1 MNSLSH
7 GFLFLVGLS
16 WLLGETCLSA
26 SNGNWTPLWLY
37 LAGFTVMF
45 SIMGCLPLSTK
56 TINKAGPI
64 FTIIMGLAIVGYSL
78 GPLSA
83 KMVGGF
89 LLRVIGGGALVVLGV
104 LSFLSAKDEKEAH
117 H

>member
-7 GFLFLVGLS
+7 GFLFLIGLS
-16 WLLGETCLSA
+16 WLLVEVCLSA
-26 SNGNWTPLWLY
+26 SNGNWTPLWIY

-56 TINKAGPI
+56 TINKAGPVFAI
-64 FTIIMGLAIVGYSL
+64 VIGLSIVGYSI
-78 GPLSA
+78 GPLGA

-89 LLRVIGGGALVVLGV
+89 LLRFIGGGILVVLGV
-104 LSFLSAKDEKEAH
+104 LSFLSAKGEEEAQH
-117 H
+117 

>member
-16 WLLGETCLSA
+16 WLLVDVCLSA
-26 SNGNWTPLWLY
+26 SNGNWTPLWLF
-37 LAGFTVMF
+37 LAGFCIMF

-64 FTIIMGLAIVGYSL
+64 FTILIGLGLLGYAIGAL
-78 GPLSA
+78 GEGFSGFFFRF
-83 KMVGGF
+83 VGGA
-89 LLRVIGGGALVVLGV
+89 VIAVLGV
-104 LSFLSAKDEKEAH
+104 ISFLSAKSDEGEAH